1 VIAENG
7 RAERR
12 KFIKYSHLVANL
24 LVLHN
29 VVTMTKAI
37 ERLATEGHTVSEEV
51 LAAPPEFISG

>member
-1 VIAENG
+1 
-7 RAERR
+7 
-12 KFIKYSHLVANL
+12 VANL